1 MVVFVLLCVG
11 SMLVLFLLSLSLALF
26 SEVRLLGVVGVGA
39 DVRVV
44 VLVQLQ
50 AECLGGRL
58 VPPLKPNMA
67 ERLCDYCE
75 DFMQDECKVT

>member
-1 MVVFVLLCVG
+1 MVVFVLLCVV

-58 VPPLKPNMA
+58 VPPLKPNMT

-75 DFMQDECKVT
+75 NFMQDECTVT

>member
-1 MVVFVLLCVG
+1 MVFVHLCVG
-11 SMLVLFLLSLSLALF
+11 SMMVLSLLSLLLALF

-67 ERLCDYCE
+67 ERLCDYCG
-75 DFMQDECKVT
+75 DFMQYECKVT

>member
-1 MVVFVLLCVG
+1 MCRFHAG
-11 SMLVLFLLSLSLALF
+11 SFPSKSVTGPF

-67 ERLCDYCE
+67 ERLHDYCGE
-75 DFMQDECKVT
+75 FMQYECKVT